1 VRVSAVDKAFGATFV
16 DLEDTRHVT
25 SLAYK
30 KGGVLHM
37 YLKGEGAAGE
47 VEGEIDEVFREVL
60 RLEEGDVE
68 VKDRQAAEY
77 QFTVLNTKKLAS
89 SLSRL
94 SRKSKEPE

>member
-1 VRVSAVDKAFGATFV
+1 
-16 DLEDTRHVT
+16 
-25 SLAYK
+25 
-30 KGGVLHM
+30 M
-37 YLKGEGAAGE
+37 
-47 VEGEIDEVFREVL
+47 L

-94 SRKSKEPE
+94 SRKSKESE